1 MERITRDQ
9 QLHNNYKDNLKKESI
24 DVYGTVKCWASHK
37 PYKGL
42 IASHI
47 KPYKLCVLD
56 NDVYS
61 EFNTNNGLLLSK
73 TIDDYFD
80 KLLITFDDSGRIVC
94 SEKVPNEIKE
104 EFSLYHLDEEI
115 FNEERKR
122 YMHIHRCLF
131 YYKHFYS
138 QSDIP
143 ANLRL
148 DSIQIPYFD
157 CGIKYYENN
166 FIVKRGLYWH
176 ICPQEKLKQEFVTR
190 TNYKFKYYIS
200 NADLANILST
210 KEEYKVCYDNSL
222 LNTPNATIGVEKPT
236 RETQDNSFKISV
248 TNYDVVTTT
257 PLGFL
262 SFIKKI
268 FESDAI
274 IAVFR
279 KIVNLALQGKGYTK
293 GVILYGDMQNIE
305 LLISILKEVLGTYLY
320 EINDTKVLYK
330 KSVAQDVPNCDILLF
345 PNHNSHIDQHNWDLI
360 VRNSLFM
367 PTPLNVNQYI
377 PFVTIFSNKPI
388 PLQNVVKIKINAT
401 TNLFDIKDIISQECG
416 AILNWL
422 INNEDI
428 SLDEFEEVVQEDKLL
443 IKDVV
448 INEWLYN
455 NCLFGDGIKTEE
467 KASSLYQDYLTFI
480 KGRDEIPVS
489 ARYFFLQL
497 NKIFEKKR
505 YSYGMAY
512 LRIKIKDV
520 GKKNVF

>member
-1 MERITRDQ
+1 M
-9 QLHNNYKDNLKKESI
+9 
-24 DVYGTVKCWASHK
+24 
-37 PYKGL
+37 
-42 IASHI
+42 
-47 KPYKLCVLD
+47 
-56 NDVYS
+56 
-61 EFNTNNGLLLSK
+61 
-73 TIDDYFD
+73 
-80 KLLITFDDSGRIVC
+80 
-94 SEKVPNEIKE
+94 
-104 EFSLYHLDEEI
+104 
-115 FNEERKR
+115 
-122 YMHIHRCLF
+122 
-131 YYKHFYS
+131 
-138 QSDIP
+138 
-143 ANLRL
+143 
-148 DSIQIPYFD
+148 
-157 CGIKYYENN
+157 
-166 FIVKRGLYWH
+166 
-176 ICPQEKLKQEFVTR
+176 
-190 TNYKFKYYIS
+190 
-200 NADLANILST
+200 
-210 KEEYKVCYDNSL
+210 
-222 LNTPNATIGVEKPT
+222 
-236 RETQDNSFKISV
+236 
-248 TNYDVVTTT
+248 
-257 PLGFL
+257 
-262 SFIKKI
+262 
-268 FESDAI
+268 
-274 IAVFR
+274 
-279 KIVNLALQGKGYTK
+279 QGKGYTK

-330 KSVAQDVPNCDILLF
+330 KSVAQEVPNCDIMLF

-360 VRNSLFM
+360 VRNSLFT